1 MNKNIKTD
9 EYKKL
14 KRKIVSNIIYILISF
29 SGVFVFIYQGYS
41 TKQDN
46 LLSYKQYE
54 RFTCK
59 DKSNMSIEINK
70 DEGWEYIDGYF
81 INNNNSIKA
90 SLCEQQRRRDNER
103 D

>member
-14 KRKIVSNIIYILISF
+14 KRKIVSNIIYILISL
-29 SGVFVFIYQGYS
+29 SMVFIFIYQGYS

-70 DEGWEYIDGYF
+70 ADGWKYIDGYF
-81 INNNNSIKA
+81 INNNSSIEAK
-90 SLCEQQRRRDNER
+90 LCEALKEKK
-103 D
+103 